1 MPQIANGDSG
11 AATRA
16 LINFVLPRSVA
27 FTTTLPLDGNAVMAA
42 RVVAGPIAFAA
53 PPAPA
58 TDARCYVRLT
68 ADGTNVPSF
77 AGFVEHGSSAGYMN
91 IAGVVNL
98 VRFWFDGATSWV
110 AIAQALNVVPLVM
123 QAAQILS
130 AAPGQIVVTFPVTL
144 NAGTV
149 PPASA
154 FAITNSG
161 GADTVSAV
169 AISGQTVTLTKSRT
183 TLSTDTVTLA
193 YTQPGTSALVDN
205 NGNQVGSS
213 SITVANGVGGASQSL
228 RLGSLSN
235 MTETAHAGG
244 GWDYAE
250 TASAG
255 YGAAAGRGLC
265 AKKIPA
271 NADGW
276 VQFTAAGAMGASG
289 PMLGLQT
296 ATTFANY
303 TSIDFGFY
311 LDGQL
316 AILTNGAP
324 SFGGNG
330 AAFTIAAGSLLRL
343 KRTAGT
349 VTLEGSNDAGTSW
362 TVMQTWGGSS
372 TAALS
377 IVGMIGSTDAA
388 AKIAQL
394 TGSANVA

>member
-16 LINFVLPRSVA
+16 LINFVLPRAVA
-27 FTTTLPLDGNAVMAA
+27 FTTTPPLDGNALMAA
-42 RVVAGPIAFAA
+42 QVVAGPIAFVA
-53 PPAPA
+53 PSSPA

-77 AGFVEHGSSAGYMN
+77 AGFIEHGSSAGYMN
-91 IAGVVNL
+91 VAGVVNL
-98 VRFWFDGATSWV
+98 VRFWFDGATSWFAV
-110 AIAQALNVVPLVM
+110 AQALNVVPLVM

-130 AAPGQIVVTFPVTL
+130 TAPAQIVVTYPVTL
-144 NAGTV
+144 NGVVV
-149 PPASA
+149 PAASA

-183 TLSTDTVTLA
+183 TLASDTVTLT
-193 YTQPGTSALVDN
+193 YTQPGTNALVDS
-205 NGNQVGSS
+205 NGNVAGSS
-213 SITVANGVGGASQSL
+213 SILVANGVGGASQYL

-235 MTETAHAGG
+235 MTETAHSGG
-244 GWDYAE
+244 GWDYTE
-250 TASAG
+250 TVSAG
-255 YGAAAGRGLC
+255 YGTGAGLGLC

-276 VQFTAAGAMGASG
+276 VQFTAAGAIAASG

-296 ATTFANY
+296 AATFGNY

-316 AILTNGAP
+316 AILTGGAP

-362 TVMQTWGGSS
+362 TVMHTWGGTS

-388 AKIAQL
+388 AKIAVL